1 MLSCRDS
8 SRSQSSRRVDR
19 WFQSSFLSRWTSNV
33 IVKNIRLGA
42 NSRAKIWLWDWYFE
56 RRCLQ
61 KRRSDFKSSRWYS
74 RKLDCFASLECWDL
88 NQCSSLKKERAANR
102 WFQSRFNFLWS
113 TALLLSIV
121 FFDSSIVVILI
132 DWFVFSTC
140 IFFLSCSLFL
150 ISSIL
155 IVYVW
160 NSSQNIRLKSF
171 WRNAILIRVNH
182 RQRNVDSFALFAF
195 SRWREQHLIDHH
207 DLRIATSANAWILI

>member
-1 MLSCRDS
+1 MLFCRDL

-33 IVKNIRLGA
+33 IVKNIRLDA
-42 NSRAKIWLWDWYFE
+42 NSRAKIWLWNWYFE
-56 RRCLQ
+56 RRYLQ
-61 KRRSDFKSSRWYS
+61 KRRSDFKSSHWYS
-74 RKLDCFASLECWDL
+74 RKLDCFASFECWDL
-88 NQCSSLKKERAANR
+88 NQCSSLKKEKIANR
-102 WFQSRFNFLWS
+102 WLQSRFNFLWS

-121 FFDSSIVVILI
+121 FFDSFIVVILI

-155 IVYVW
+155 IVCAW

-171 WRNAILIRVNH
+171 
-182 RQRNVDSFALFAF
+182 
-195 SRWREQHLIDHH
+195 
-207 DLRIATSANAWILI
+207 